1 MKLVNDGKPKK
12 IVTLSL
18 DDCVLQDERFI
29 GLLKKYDM
37 SCTFNVNSGLFGV
50 KEMIGPPEKRVPHDH
65 ITLEQARH
73 LYDGYEVAG
82 HTLTHPDLDT
92 LTREQVIHEIE
103 DDRVQLEEITGQKLY
118 GIGFPGMNRFNDM
131 VLDIVKNETPFIYA
145 RTAEFTYGFGMP
157 TAKELLRWAPTT
169 FIIDEWEKGSEL
181 TDAFEAA
188 EPKEDMLFFL
198 VGHTYEFDI
207 CENWDWIE
215 SYLGRLADMKDV
227 IITTSADV
235 ALYVRSMEN
244 V

>member
-12 IVTLSL
+12 IITLSL

-29 GLLKKYDM
+29 GLLKKFDM
-37 SCTFNVNSGLFGV
+37 TCTFNVNSGLFGT
-50 KEMIGPPEKRVPHDH
+50 KEMIGPPEKRVPHDR

-92 LTREQVIHEIE
+92 LSREEIIHEIE
-103 DDRVQLEEITGQKLY
+103 DDRRQLEEITGQKLY

-131 VLDIVKNETPFIYA
+131 VLDVVKTCTPYIYA
-145 RTAEFTYGFGMP
+145 RTAEFTYDFRMP
-157 TAKELLRWAPTT
+157 TVESLMRWAPTC
-169 FIIDEWEKGSEL
+169 FFVELEKDTRL

-188 EPKEDMLFFL
+188 VPEDDMLFFI

-207 CENWDWIE
+207 CENWEWLE
-215 SYLGRLADMKDV
+215 GYLQRLANMKDT

-235 ALYVRSMEN
+235 ALYVRSKAN

>member
-1 MKLVNDGKPKK
+1 MAIINDGKPKK
-12 IVTLSL
+12 IVTFSL

-29 GLLKKYDM
+29 GILKKYDM
-37 SCTFNVNSGLFGV
+37 PCTFNVNSGLFGT
-50 KEMIGPPEKRVPHDH
+50 KEMIGPPDRRVPHDR

-92 LTREQVIHEIE
+92 LSREEVIHEIE

-131 VLDIVKNETPFIYA
+131 VLDVVKTCTPYIYA
-145 RTAEFTYGFGMP
+145 RTAEFTYDFKMP
-157 TAKELLRWAPTT
+157 SVEGLMRWGPTC
-169 FIIDEWEKGSEL
+169 FIVEEEKDPKMA
-181 TDAFEAA
+181 DAFEAA
-188 EPKEDMLFFL
+188 EATEDMLFFL

-207 CENWDWIE
+207 CQNWDWIE
-215 SYLGRLADMKDV
+215 SYIERLANIKDV
-227 IITTSADV
+227 TLATSAEV
-235 ALYVRSMEN
+235 ALYVRSKAN